1 MKNWISHE
9 DLDVYMVTEKDSP
22 KSAASLDAR
31 LMSFG
36 IMDTY
41 GNDRRLACC
50 DSIYDM
56 GDFKWLIWNIYSTK
70 LKGKL

>member
-1 MKNWISHE
+1 MISHE
-9 DLDVYMVTEKDSP
+9 DFDVYMVTEKDSP

-56 GDFKWLIWNIYSTK
+56 GGF
-70 LKGKL
+70 

>member
-56 GDFKWLIWNIYSTK
+56 GGILS
-70 LKGKL
+70 G